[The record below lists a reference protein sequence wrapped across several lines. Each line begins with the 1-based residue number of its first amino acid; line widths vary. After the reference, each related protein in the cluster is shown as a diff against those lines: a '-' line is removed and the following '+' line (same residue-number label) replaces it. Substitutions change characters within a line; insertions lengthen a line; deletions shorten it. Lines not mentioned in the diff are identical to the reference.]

1 MIEDIIVYDEIENK
15 YYSHEMRFEIKDI
28 IEYIKDKMINKIDVR
43 IEYLR
48 ID

>member
-1 MIEDIIVYDEIENK
+1 MIEDIIVYDEIEDR

-28 IEYIKDKMINKIDVR
+28 IEYLRNKMINKIDVR

-48 ID
+48 D